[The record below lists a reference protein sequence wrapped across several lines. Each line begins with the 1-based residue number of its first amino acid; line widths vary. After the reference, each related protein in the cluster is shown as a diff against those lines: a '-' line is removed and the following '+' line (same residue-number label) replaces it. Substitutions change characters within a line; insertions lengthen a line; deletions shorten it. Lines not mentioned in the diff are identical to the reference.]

1 MLYKILMS
9 GKQGMIGHLEVVF
22 DIPNEVFDIIQ
33 IEGTEIYISQGSP
46 IRMSE
51 GVWTQRIIVQEVINS
66 DSLGHK
72 MCEEVAVH

>member
-33 IEGTEIYISQGSP
+33 IEGTEIYIGQGSP

-51 GVWTQRIIVQEVINS
+51 GV
-66 DSLGHK
+66 
-72 MCEEVAVH
+72 